1 MAKYRIEIETDD
13 PDEVKRIFGGGMG
26 IADVIRQA
34 YATMAQAEIEAI
46 REFGQPGV
54 SVKLKVPAIPE
65 VVNMITAMGTATVRL
80 GRRERRIM
88 RVEL

>member
-1 MAKYRIEIETDD
+1 
-13 PDEVKRIFGGGMG
+13 
-26 IADVIRQA
+26 
-34 YATMAQAEIEAI
+34 MAQAEIEAI

-54 SVKLKVPAIPE
+54 SVKLKVPVIPE

-80 GRRERRIM
+80 GRERRIM